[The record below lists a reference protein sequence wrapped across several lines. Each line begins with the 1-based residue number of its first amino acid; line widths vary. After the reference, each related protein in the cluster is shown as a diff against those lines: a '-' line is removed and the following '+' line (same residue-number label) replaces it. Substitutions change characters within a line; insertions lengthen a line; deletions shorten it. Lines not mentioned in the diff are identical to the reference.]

1 MKTTTILSF
10 LAAIVLSSCT
20 TVYHTQS
27 YEDANYLSPNEF
39 AEFDDYTVQNT
50 ELEQEDEIYSDTLED
65 GTIVN
70 NYYGDYYEADDYYD
84 FSYSARIRRFHRP
97 LWSMGYYGGLYTDY
111 YWYSYNPYHCGMS
124 IYNYYDPFYSPY
136 YSWGYSGY
144 YSPYYSYYNHHAY
157 GHNNHY
163 GYNNNYNNDTYS
175 YNNSYDNNSIHYG
188 PRGSLSSRTNTN
200 RSVKSV
206 VNTTNNKNST
216 YNKFDRM
223 VDKKITTRTIK
234 TNSNRSVK
242 TNTNRTVTKSNTT
255 KSSTNRGV
263 KTNTYKSNSN
273 RSSTKSNS
281 YKKGNSKSNR
291 SYTAPKSNSNR
302 SYNNSRGSSTRSSGN
317 SRSSGSSGS
326 NNRSVKPRK

>member
-1 MKTTTILSF
+1 MKKTTILSF
-10 LAAIVLSSCT
+10 LVAIILSSCT
-20 TVYHTQS
+20 TVYYTQH

-50 ELEQEDEIYSDTLED
+50 ELEQEDEIYIDTIED

-84 FSYSARIRRFHRP
+84 FSYSARIRRFHQP

-124 IYNYYDPFYSPY
+124 IYYGYHYYDSFYSPF

-144 YSPYYSYYNHHAY
+144 YSPYYSYYNHHGY
-157 GHNNHY
+157 GHTNHY

-188 PRGSLSSRTNTN
+188 PRGSLSSRGNSN

-206 VNTTNNKNST
+206 VNATNNKNST

-223 VDKKITTRTIK
+223 VDKKIITRTIK
-234 TNSNRSVK
+234 TNSNRIEK

-255 KSSTNRGV
+255 KSSTNKGV
-263 KTNTYKSNSN
+263 KTNTYKSKSN

-291 SYTAPKSNSNR
+291 SYTAPKSSSNR
-302 SYNNSRGSSTRSSGN
+302 SYNNSKGSSTRSGGN
-317 SRSSGSSGS
+317 SITF
-326 NNRSVKPRK
+326 

>member
-1 MKTTTILSF
+1 MKTTTFLSVLF
-10 LAAIVLSSCT
+10 AIFLSSCT
-20 TVYHTQS
+20 TVYYTQS
-27 YEDANYLSPNEF
+27 YEDANYLTQDEF
-39 AEFDDYTVQNT
+39 ADYDDYATDDT
-50 ELEQEDEIYSDTLED
+50 KYEDNEVAGDTTED

-97 LWSMGYYGGLYTDY
+97 VWSMGYYGGLYTDY

-124 IYNYYDPFYSPY
+124 IYYGYNYYDPFYSPY

-157 GHNNHY
+157 GHNHHY
-163 GYNNNYNNDTYS
+163 GYNNYYNNDAYS

-188 PRGSLSSRTNTN
+188 PRGSLSSRTNSN

-242 TNTNRTVTKSNTT
+242 TNT
-255 KSSTNRGV
+255 
-263 KTNTYKSNSN
+263 YKSNSN

-281 YKKGNSKSNR
+281 YNKGNSKSNR

-326 NNRSVKPRK
+326 NKRSVKPRK

>member
-1 MKTTTILSF
+1 MRTTTILSF
-10 LAAIVLSSCT
+10 LVAIMLSSCT
-20 TVYHTQS
+20 TVYYTQS

-50 ELEQEDEIYSDTLED
+50 ELEQEDEIYSDTIED

-70 NYYGDYYEADDYYD
+70 NYYEADDYYD

-124 IYNYYDPFYSPY
+124 IYYGYNYYDPFYSPY
-136 YSWGYSGY
+136 YSFGH
-144 YSPYYSYYNHHAY
+144 SPYYSYYNHHYY
-157 GHNNHY
+157 GNNHHYNY
-163 GYNNNYNNDTYS
+163 GYNHHNDVIYS
-175 YNNSYDNNSIHYG
+175 YNNSYDNNSFHYG
-188 PRGSLSSRTNTN
+188 PRGSMSSKTNTN
-200 RSVKSV
+200 RSVTSV
-206 VNTTNNKNST
+206 VNSPNNKNTNST
-216 YNKFDRM
+216 YNKFDREI
-223 VDKKITTRTIK
+223 DKKITTRTIK

-255 KSSTNRGV
+255 KSTYNRSVKTQTHKSNTNR
-263 KTNTYKSNSN
+263 TNTKNNTYNKGKSNTN
-273 RSSTKSNS
+273 RT
-281 YKKGNSKSNR
+281 
-291 SYTAPKSNSNR
+291 YTAPKSNSNR

>member
-1 MKTTTILSF
+1 MKKILLPLLLTMLFSACTTTYQAHYNDPNYMSAHEF
-10 LAAIVLSSCT
+10 SSNDDLIATYENQTET
-20 TVYHTQS
+20 TETDS
-27 YEDANYLSPNEF
+27 
-39 AEFDDYTVQNT
+39 
-50 ELEQEDEIYSDTLED
+50 
-65 GTIVN
+65 GTTIN
-70 NYYGDYYEADDYYD
+70 NYYADYYEADDYYD
-84 FSYSARIRRFHRP
+84 FSYSSRIRRFHRP
-97 LWSMGYYGGLYTDY
+97 MWSMGYYSGLYTDY
-111 YWYSYNPYHCGMS
+111 YWYNNDPFYCGTS
-124 IYNYYDPFYSPY
+124 IYYGYNYYDPFYSPY

-144 YSPYYSYYNHHAY
+144 YSPYYSYYNHHGY

-163 GYNNNYNNDTYS
+163 GYNNNYNNDTYNYS
-175 YNNSYDNNSIHYG
+175 NSYDNNSIYYG
-188 PRGSLSSRTNTN
+188 PRGSLSSRTNSN
-200 RSVKSV
+200 RSVKNV
-206 VNTTNNKNST
+206 VNTPNNKNST

-242 TNTNRTVTKSNTT
+242 TNT
-255 KSSTNRGV
+255 
-263 KTNTYKSNSN
+263 YKSNSN

-281 YKKGNSKSNR
+281 YNKSKSKSNR

>member
-1 MKTTTILSF
+1 MKTTTFSF
-10 LAAIVLSSCT
+10 VLFAIFLSSCT
-20 TVYHTQS
+20 TVYYTKS
-27 YEDANYLSPNEF
+27 YEDANYLTQDEFTDFTDYKSAGDVKIENENIVL
-39 AEFDDYTVQNT
+39 T
-50 ELEQEDEIYSDTLED
+50 DTSED

-70 NYYGDYYEADDYYD
+70 NYYGNYYEADDYYD

-97 LWSMGYYGGLYTDY
+97 VWSMGYYGGLYTDY
-111 YWYSYNPYHCGMS
+111 YWYSYNPFHCGMS
-124 IYNYYDPFYSPY
+124 IYYGYNYYDPFYSPY

-157 GHNNHY
+157 GHHHY
-163 GYNNNYNNDTYS
+163 GYNNYYNSDTYS

-188 PRGSLSSRTNTN
+188 PRGSLSSRTNSN

-206 VNTTNNKNST
+206 VNTTSNKNST

-223 VDKKITTRTIK
+223 VDKKIITRTIK
-234 TNSNRSVK
+234 TNSNEDVK
-242 TNTNRTVTKSNTT
+242 TNINKTVTE
-255 KSSTNRGV
+255 SSTNRGV
-263 KTNTYKSNSN
+263 KTNTYRSNSN
-273 RSSTKSNS
+273 KSSTKGNS
-281 YKKGNSKSNR
+281 YNKGNSKSNR

-302 SYNNSRGSSTRSSGN
+302 NYNNSRGSSTKSSGN

>member
-1 MKTTTILSF
+1 MKKILLPLLLTMLFSACTTTYQAHYNDPNYMSAHEF
-10 LAAIVLSSCT
+10 SSNDDLIATYENQTET
-20 TVYHTQS
+20 TETDS
-27 YEDANYLSPNEF
+27 
-39 AEFDDYTVQNT
+39 
-50 ELEQEDEIYSDTLED
+50 
-65 GTIVN
+65 GTTIN
-70 NYYGDYYEADDYYD
+70 NYYADYYEADDYYD
-84 FSYSARIRRFHRP
+84 FSYSSRIRRFHRP
-97 LWSMGYYGGLYTDY
+97 MWSMGYYSGLYTDY
-111 YWYSYNPYHCGMS
+111 YWYNNDPFYCGTS
-124 IYNYYDPFYSPY
+124 IYYGYNYYDPFYSPY

-157 GHNNHY
+157 GYNDHY

-242 TNTNRTVTKSNTT
+242 TNTKGTVTKSNTT

-281 YKKGNSKSNR
+281 KSNK

-302 SYNNSRGSSTRSSGN
+302 SYNNSRGGSTKSSG
-317 SRSSGSSGS
+317 SRSSGSNSSG
-326 NNRSVKPRK
+326 NRGVKPRK

>member
-1 MKTTTILSF
+1 MKTTTFLSVLF
-10 LAAIVLSSCT
+10 AIFLSSCT
-20 TVYHTQS
+20 TVYYTQS
-27 YEDANYLSPNEF
+27 YEDVNYLTQDEF
-39 AEFDDYTVQNT
+39 ADFEDYTST
-50 ELEQEDEIYSDTLED
+50 EESEIEDENIVISDTSED

-97 LWSMGYYGGLYTDY
+97 VWSVGYYGGLYTDY

-124 IYNYYDPFYSPY
+124 IYYGYNYYDPFYSPY

-144 YSPYYSYYNHHAY
+144 YSPYYSYYNHHGY

-188 PRGSLSSRTNTN
+188 PRGSLSSRTNSN

-206 VNTTNNKNST
+206 INTTNNKNST

-242 TNTNRTVTKSNTT
+242 TNTNRTVT